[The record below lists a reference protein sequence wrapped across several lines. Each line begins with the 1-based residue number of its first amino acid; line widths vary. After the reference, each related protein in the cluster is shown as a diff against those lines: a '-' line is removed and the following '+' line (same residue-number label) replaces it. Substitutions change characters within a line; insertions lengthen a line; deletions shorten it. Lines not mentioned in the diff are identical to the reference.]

1 VVFGGSLAVALAG
14 TVLWGLGS
22 ALGFP
27 VGMSAAA
34 DDQHYAAGRVGV
46 VTSIGYVAFLAGPPL
61 VGLLGNAVGTLNSLI
76 AVAGLAAAALLLSG
90 VVSSSWG
97 RSAAEEVS

>member
-1 VVFGGSLAVALAG
+1 
-14 TVLWGLGS
+14 
-22 ALGFP
+22 
-27 VGMSAAA
+27 
-34 DDQHYAAGRVGV
+34 
-46 VTSIGYVAFLAGPPL
+46 

-76 AVAGLAAAALLLSG
+76 AGAGLAAAALLRSG